1 MRHVLTL
8 RCFSLYATSEAKYLG
23 EAAMTASKLIKHHQS
38 ELEKWSNQAD
48 ETGLFVARD
57 TWDAIE
63 REVEDYTADGVTWD
77 FIEDMPYSW
86 ALQLG
91 MAFDEACEK
100 WIEQR
105 LHELDN
111 LMSEALGERWC
122 YDINR
127 TMLDNLRQGVRVGNQ
142 YESYFAKL
150 IRQAR
155 PGVLEVV
162 RRAWINDED
171 YVLNH
176 MDNDS
181 LKDGLSIRQQFYEA
195 RHHVAPQLASLAT
208 EMLRRSIR
216 LYQTALA
223 GVEGALQVAGCTAK

>member
-1 MRHVLTL
+1 MI
-8 RCFSLYATSEAKYLG
+8 
-23 EAAMTASKLIKHHQS
+23 ASKLIKHHQS

-111 LMSEALGERWC
+111 L
-122 YDINR
+122 
-127 TMLDNLRQGVRVGNQ
+127 RQGVRVGNQ

-181 LKDGLSIRQQFYEA
+181 LKDGLSIRQQLYEA